1 MSWNSDDLFSKARL
15 YIDRAYRSIDEPSSF
30 ALWII
35 LALELLARSA
45 ISNVHPILLANP
57 NQVKNLYYAIGREEL
72 CDYPKSVP
80 AKTIYERC
88 ETLFDDFT
96 PLEKKYC
103 NALRE
108 LRNTEIHSGESVL
121 ELIPIPN
128 WQLRYY
134 RVCQIFLNTLD
145 LELEDFFPL
154 DHMDSIV
161 EILNTDEQDERTK
174 VVTLLAQAKRAAGT
188 TELDIER
195 YRESLNNLWPID
207 IDRIVG
213 RYDADCPV
221 CNSSGEI
228 GIKRI
233 SMSEIKLV
241 DDIPLRTVTYI
252 PIDFLCRSCNLWLD
266 SYSRLVMAGLGDP
279 IVTDIEIDLTELFMW
294 YMEPD
299 YGNE

>member
-1 MSWNSDDLFSKARL
+1 MSWNSDDLISKARL

-45 ISNVHPILLANP
+45 ISNVHPVLLANP
-57 NQVKNLYYAIGREEL
+57 HQVKNLYYAIGREEL
-72 CDYPKSVP
+72 CEFPKSVP
-80 AKTIYERC
+80 AKTIYDRC
-88 ETLFDDFT
+88 ETLFDEFT
-96 PLEKKYC
+96 PHETKYC

-108 LRNTEIHSGESVL
+108 LRNAEIHSGEAVL
-121 ELIPIPN
+121 DLIPIPN

-134 RVCQIFLNTLD
+134 RVCQIFLDTLD
-145 LELEDFFPL
+145 LDLDDFFPL
-154 DHMDSIV
+154 DHIDSIV
-161 EILNTDEQDERTK
+161 EILNTDERNERATVMK
-174 VVTLLAQAKRAAGT
+174 LLAQAKREAGT

-195 YRESLNNLWPID
+195 YRRSLDFLGPID
-207 IDRIVG
+207 LDRIVG
-213 RYDADCPV
+213 RYQADCPV
-221 CNSSGEI
+221 CTSSGEI

-241 DDIPLRTVTYI
+241 DDVPLATVTYI
-252 PIDFLCRSCNLWLD
+252 PIDFLCRSCNLWLN
-266 SYSRLVMAGLGDP
+266 SYSRMVIAGLGDT
-279 IVTDIEIDLTELFMW
+279 IVTDVETDLTDLFMW

>member
-1 MSWNSDDLFSKARL
+1 MSWNSDDLLSKARL

-57 NQVKNLYYAIGREEL
+57 TQVKNLYYAIGREEL
-72 CDYPKSVP
+72 CEFPKSVP

-96 PLEKKYC
+96 PRETKYC

-108 LRNTEIHSGESVL
+108 LRNAEIHSGEAVL
-121 ELIPIPN
+121 DLIPIPN

-145 LELEDFFPL
+145 LDLDDFFPL
-154 DHMDSIV
+154 DHIDSIV
-161 EILNTDEQDERTK
+161 EILNTDEKKERTT
-174 VVTLLAQAKRAAGT
+174 VENLLAQARRAAGAI
-188 TELDIER
+188 ELDIDR
-195 YRESLNNLWPID
+195 HRQSLNYLSSID
-207 IDRIVG
+207 VDRIIG
-213 RYDADCPV
+213 RYDVDCPV
-221 CNSSGEI
+221 CTSSGEI

-233 SMSEIKLV
+233 SMSEIKLE
-241 DDIPLRTVTYI
+241 DDVPFRTVTYL
-252 PIDFLCRSCNLWLD
+252 PIFFHCRSCNLWLN
-266 SYSRLVMAGLGDP
+266 SYSRMVMARLGDP
-279 IVTDIEIDLTELFMW
+279 LVTDVGIDLTDLLMW